1 MFHPVW
7 QPVSSKNQKSS
18 SHARRNPTLFEK
30 KRKKVLTKCTVFGII
45 FFVRKSK
52 APAPIAQLDRA
63 FDYESKG
70 HRFESCWVHHK
81 PPTSLALSAVVFY
94 SFVFLVIAWF
104 LKWLSRALASFKEV
118 EVRDF
123 LLCFRTSFQV
133 VFGDKLRLSQKVSQ
147 TESNNIR
154 LTLVAYRFFE
164 PRRCHKNCH
173 KAVKLPLI
181 RSFASM
187 IFSSLLWT

>member
-1 MFHPVW
+1 M
-7 QPVSSKNQKSS
+7 
-18 SHARRNPTLFEK
+18 K
-30 KRKKVLTKCTVFGII
+30 KVKKVLTNVYPSAII
-45 FFVRKSK
+45 LLV
-52 APAPIAQLDRA
+52 PNEQAPIAQLDRA

-70 HRFESCWVHHK
+70 HRFESCWVHHE
-81 PPTSLALSAVVFY
+81 PPTSFALLAVVFY
-94 SFVFLVIAWF
+94 SFVFPGIAWF
-104 LKWLSRALASFKEV
+104 LKILSRALASFKEV

-123 LLCFRTSFQV
+123 LLYFGTKFQV
-133 VFGDKLRLSQKVSQ
+133 VFGVKACLSQKVSQ
-147 TESNNIR
+147 TELNNNR

-173 KAVKLPLI
+173 KAVKLPAM